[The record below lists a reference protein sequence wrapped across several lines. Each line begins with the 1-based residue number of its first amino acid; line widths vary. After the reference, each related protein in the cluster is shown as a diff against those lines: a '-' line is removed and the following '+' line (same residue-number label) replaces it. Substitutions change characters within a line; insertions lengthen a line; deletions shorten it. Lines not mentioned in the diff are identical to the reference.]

1 MPPADSSDDPDQGI
15 TPDRSNSSRQ
25 SMDSKQALGSVII
38 YTDGAA
44 EPNPGPGGYGV
55 VMLAGKHRKE
65 LSGGFRRTTNNR
77 MELMGV
83 IVGLEALTKPCR
95 VTLFSDSKY
104 VVDSVE
110 RGSVHRWKKNNW
122 FRTKTDKAKNAD
134 LWARFLD
141 VFEKHVVKFKWVK
154 GHAGV
159 PENERCDELAVAAAQ
174 SGNLSPDVGY
184 ISENILCVDEDLL
197 AEGLNEV
204 GKCKV
209 VANKPDD
216 QAIGTADHSATKPS
230 VSSGVVHKE
239 AGEPC
244 RKCGVALV
252 KKPTKPKSPKPGQ
265 TYFYAWYLSCPGC
278 NTMYLV
284 ENAKRSL

>member
-1 MPPADSSDDPDQGI
+1 MPPIESTNDPEKAIDAIQEL
-15 TPDRSNSSRQ
+15 SN
-25 SMDSKQALGSVII
+25 VII

-55 VMLAGKHRKE
+55 VLLAGKHRKE

-83 IVGLEALTKPCR
+83 IVGLEKLTKRCR
-95 VTLFSDSKY
+95 VTIFSDSKY

-134 LWARFLD
+134 LWERFLKA
-141 VFEKHVVKFKWVK
+141 FEKHEVKFKWVK

-174 SGNLSPDVGY
+174 SGDLSLDVGY
-184 ISENILCVDEDLL
+184 VSDSVGSKMELSIVDRLDKLESDDLDID
-197 AEGLNEV
+197 NT
-204 GKCKV
+204 
-209 VANKPDD
+209 N
-216 QAIGTADHSATKPS
+216 TTKPGTDS
-230 VSSGVVHKE
+230 ILTSKIGRGGNVVHKE
-239 AGEPC
+239 AGEAC
-244 RKCGVALV
+244 RKCGETLV
-252 KKPTKPKSPKPGQ
+252 KKRTKPKAPKPGQ
-265 TYFYAWYLSCPGC
+265 TYFYEWYLSCSGC

-284 ENAKRSL
+284 EDAKRNL

>member
-1 MPPADSSDDPDQGI
+1 MNKNEADDGVEPNDVPLSH
-15 TPDRSNSSRQ
+15 
-25 SMDSKQALGSVII
+25 VII

-55 VMLAGKHRKE
+55 VLLAGKHRKE
-65 LSGGFRRTTNNR
+65 LSGGFHRTTNNR

-95 VTLFSDSKY
+95 VTLYSDSKY

-110 RGSVHRWKKNNW
+110 KGSVEKWSKNNW
-122 FRTKTDKAKNAD
+122 FRTKSDKAKNAD
-134 LWARFLD
+134 LWARFLLIYA
-141 VFEKHVVKFKWVK
+141 KHQVRFKWVK

-174 SGNLSPDVGY
+174 SYDAVPDLGYIQEIQANGGTVPDVG
-184 ISENILCVDEDLL
+184 LL
-197 AEGLNEV
+197 RPRIV
-204 GKCKV
+204 GQS
-209 VANKPDD
+209 A
-216 QAIGTADHSATKPS
+216 SATS
-230 VSSGVVHKE
+230 TVSHKE

-244 RKCGVALV
+244 RKCGTPIV
-252 KKPTKPKSPKPGQ
+252 KKPTKAKTPKPGQ
-265 TYFYAWYLSCPGC
+265 TYYYAWYLSCPGC

-284 ENAKRSL
+284 DEAKRSL